1 MSKIG
6 QIVNYRHDH
15 LRDGR
20 LPGQRFT
27 ADQQCSYFWGRDF
40 QVEIPNGRS
49 FEDICRI
56 LWCGNSGST
65 ISTAHPALEGSWCG
79 NEKWCHAGHCGEWHS
94 EMGAYPVVTD
104 GNWSEWTSSEKQC
117 PITQCQ
123 ITGSIAIISQMRT
136 CTAPAPNNGGKPC
149 TGSNV
154 RGIVCGGI
162 AKSTICEGFTR
173 QEYGDRLCTA
183 IAHDQIRADR
193 QLSGTSFL
201 HATQPCKIWCHVR
214 DSEMIRNKGQFPNGS
229 PCGPGQHCVGG
240 VCLQLNC
247 DGHALV
253 QGAEDCPD
261 EESLLRLSS
270 NEHKTVERK
279 RESVKWEQWG
289 QWSICSLTCRIS
301 ENNNGVQERSRKCRS
316 PTQTECIG
324 KSLEVRSCNPSPPI
338 CEQPSYSDWSDHSLS
353 VVRSN
358 RFVRCS
364 HRSNRYIGSSRRGSG
379 CVGVSRRVY

>member
-1 MSKIG
+1 MAVFLVNVLL
-6 QIVNYRHDH
+6 QISNVPTF
-15 LRDGR
+15 G
-20 LPGQRFT
+20 
-27 ADQQCSYFWGRDF
+27 
-40 QVEIPNGRS
+40 
-49 FEDICRI
+49 DICRI

-214 DSEMIRNKGQFPNGS
+214 DSELIRNKGQFPNGS

-247 DGHALV
+247 DGHGLV

-289 QWSICSLTCRIS
+289 QWSICSLTCRLS

-338 CEQPSYSDWSDHSLS
+338 CKPQPSYSDWSGGK
-353 VVRSN
+353 
-358 RFVRCS
+358 
-364 HRSNRYIGSSRRGSG
+364 I
-379 CVGVSRRVY
+379 